1 MKIERLYHTSGGA
14 SVSVGSRK
22 DDGRPRRVLPLNNSE
37 PDSNYVLLELLND
50 DQGSSQHA
58 REENMDM
65 WWFALALA
73 AELKKAGVDERRLF
87 QPSSELSESSVI
99 PRVDLEV

>member
-1 MKIERLYHTSGGA
+1 MKVARVYHTSGGA

-22 DDGRPRRVLPLNNSE
+22 DSGRPLRVLPMNSLE
-37 PDSNYVLLELLND
+37 PDANYVLPELLND
-50 DQGSSQHA
+50 DQGSSQDVL
-58 REENMDM
+58 EENLDM
-65 WWFALALA
+65 WRFALALA
-73 AELKKAGVDERRLF
+73 AELKRGGVDEGSLF